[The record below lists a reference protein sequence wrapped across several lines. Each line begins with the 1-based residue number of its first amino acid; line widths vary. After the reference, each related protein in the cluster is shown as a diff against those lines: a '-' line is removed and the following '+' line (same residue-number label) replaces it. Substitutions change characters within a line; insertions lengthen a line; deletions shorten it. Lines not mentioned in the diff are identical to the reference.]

1 MPEPRIVNPGLA
13 ACSDRPV
20 AGAAVDA
27 PMLLLELGQS
37 AGSAGSAGSAQSAA
51 IAESAE
57 ITGSAGGAQSAEI
70 AELTAIAESAESAHI
85 DPNDPIDPSDPSALA
100 ARERWLFRHVT
111 RAGQVHPLRHLLK
124 RYRAGERA

>member
-1 MPEPRIVNPGLA
+1 MPEPRLVNPGLA
-13 ACSDRPV
+13 AGSDRPV

-37 AGSAGSAGSAQSAA
+37 AGSAG
-51 IAESAE
+51 
-57 ITGSAGGAQSAEI
+57 
-70 AELTAIAESAESAHI
+70 SAHI

>member
-1 MPEPRIVNPGLA
+1 MPEPRLVNPGLA
-13 ACSDRPV
+13 AGSDRPV

-37 AGSAGSAGSAQSAA
+37 AGSAGSA
-51 IAESAE
+51 E
-57 ITGSAGGAQSAEI
+57 ITG
-70 AELTAIAESAESAHI
+70 SAESAHI

>member
-1 MPEPRIVNPGLA
+1 MTEPRVVNPGLA

-27 PMLLLELGQS
+27 PTLPPEAARS
-37 AGSAGSAGSAQSAA
+37 AGNAQSAQSA
-51 IAESAE
+51 
-57 ITGSAGGAQSAEI
+57 QSAH
-70 AELTAIAESAESAHI
+70 TN
-85 DPNDPIDPSDPSALA
+85 PVDPIDPSDPSALA
-100 ARERWLFRHVT
+100 DRERWLFRHVT

>member
-37 AGSAGSAGSAQSAA
+37 AGSAG
-51 IAESAE
+51 
-57 ITGSAGGAQSAEI
+57 
-70 AELTAIAESAESAHI
+70 SAHI